1 LKQQENVD
9 VCAVD
14 EEPLSIRVTLQRPF
28 GLGLEEKDDSVAG
41 TGGVI
46 VDSIVPGSSAEKSNL
61 IAIGDTLSM
70 VSSMILTILCVCL
83 HLSAS
88 RCAVQSL
95 HAPLE
100 IKYDLLSD
108 AVTGNMSTHVLPEE
122 DDAATCK
129 PL

>member
-1 LKQQENVD
+1 

-70 VSSMILTILCVCL
+70 VSSMLYNACL
-83 HLSAS
+83 
-88 RCAVQSL
+88 R
-95 HAPLE
+95 
-100 IKYDLLSD
+100 LL
-108 AVTGNMSTHVLPEE
+108 A
-122 DDAATCK
+122 
-129 PL
+129 